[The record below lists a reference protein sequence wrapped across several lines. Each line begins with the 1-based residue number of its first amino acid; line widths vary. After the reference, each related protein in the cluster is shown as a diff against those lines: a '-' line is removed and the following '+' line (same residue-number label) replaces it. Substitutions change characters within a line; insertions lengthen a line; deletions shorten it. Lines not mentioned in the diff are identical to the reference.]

1 MTIRFHFILL
11 MIIVVLS
18 LVSGCSTIVPLAD
31 SILPKA
37 AEAADGMRDG
47 AEYTLCNAITMGAW
61 RREYGDNPRK
71 AAGWALL
78 CNPPTAAIPSLPAQP
93 QAMPQSVPIPDVGHE
108 ADI

>member
-1 MTIRFHFILL
+1 MTVRLILAVAGL
-11 MIIVVLS
+11 AAAS
-18 LVSGCSTIVPLAD
+18 SGCSTLVPLAD
-31 SILPKA
+31 SLIPKA
-37 AEAADGMRDG
+37 AEAADGMRNG

-78 CNPPTAAIPSLPAQP
+78 CNPPTALIPQLPAQP
-93 QAMPQSVPIPDVGHE
+93 QAIPQSMLAPGAGHA

>member
-1 MTIRFHFILL
+1 MTVRLIL
-11 MIIVVLS
+11 IVATLAAAS
-18 LVSGCSTIVPLAD
+18 SGCSTLIPLAD
-31 SILPKA
+31 SLIPKA
-37 AEAADGMRDG
+37 AEAADGMRSG

-78 CNPPTAAIPSLPAQP
+78 CNPPAAPIPQLPAQP
-93 QAMPQSVPIPDVGHE
+93 QAIPQNMPALGSGHE